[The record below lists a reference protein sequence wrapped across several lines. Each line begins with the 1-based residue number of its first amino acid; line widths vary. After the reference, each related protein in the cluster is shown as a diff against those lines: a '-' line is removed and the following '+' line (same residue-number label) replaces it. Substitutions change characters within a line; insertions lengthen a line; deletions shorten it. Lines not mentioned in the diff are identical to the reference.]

1 MSSLISLCH
10 VRCNLDRDHN
20 FLDLAWAVERGQHWT
35 VLGPN
40 GSGKTALAGILGG
53 SIPIAQGAIETAPGF
68 DRKRQIGY
76 VSFEL
81 QRALYERDD
90 RFDDSELREDVFD
103 PGTSAR
109 ASILQGCQPDEQFDR
124 LVSDFRLDHV
134 IDNGIRFLSSGE
146 MRKVLILRALLED
159 PALLILDN
167 PLEGLDR
174 AAQADIRRQLAAL
187 MTPAHTTVVLSRRPE
202 DVFDGTTHLML
213 LADQSVVVAGAR
225 GDVEAGGAI
234 ERVFPPLPP
243 PVESLP
249 APDRARPPFR
259 PPAGVPLVKAHDLR
273 VSYHGRT
280 VLDGI
285 DLVIEHGQ
293 HTAISGPNGCG
304 KSTLLALISGES
316 DKAYGQSIELFG
328 RRRGSGETVW
338 EVKEKFGVISNQLHQ
353 HYRRGW
359 RALEVVISG
368 FYDSIGLYDDYG
380 GCEDQTA
387 REWMA
392 ALDIARF
399 AATPYSKLSFG
410 QQRMVLLARAMVKF
424 PPLLVLDEPC
434 TGLDDYYRRL
444 FLRTVDQIA
453 RQTQTHLLFVTH
465 LPGELPACINQEL
478 EFRLQP
484 DGRYRL
490 VDVAD
495 NRPGAHR

>member
-1 MSSLISLCH
+1 MSSLISLH
-10 VRCNLDRDHN
+10 QVRCNLDRDHN
-20 FLDLAWAVERGQHWT
+20 FLDLTWTIERGQHWT

-40 GSGKTALAGILGG
+40 GAGKTALAGILGG
-53 SIPIAQGAIETAPGF
+53 SIPIAQGTIEAAPGF

-81 QRALYERDD
+81 QRSLYERDD

-103 PGTSAR
+103 PGTTAR
-109 ASILQGCQPDEQFDR
+109 ATILQGRSPDARFSR
-124 LVSDFRLDHV
+124 LVSDFRIDHV

-146 MRKVLILRALLED
+146 MRKVLILRALLAD
-159 PALLILDN
+159 PGLLILDN

-174 AAQADIRRQLAAL
+174 AAQTDIRRQLAAL
-187 MTPAHTTVVLSRRPE
+187 MTPAHTTLVLSRRP
-202 DVFDGTTHLML
+202 DDIFDGTTHLML
-213 LADQSVVVAGAR
+213 LADQAIAASGAR
-225 GDVEAGGAI
+225 HDIEASAAI
-234 ERVFPPLPP
+234 EQVFPQLP
-243 PVESLP
+243 P
-249 APDRARPPFR
+249 APDTLPTPDPARPSFR
-259 PPAGVPLVKAHDLR
+259 PPDGVALIEARDLH

-285 DLVIEHGQ
+285 DLVIRRGQ

-304 KSTLLALISGES
+304 KSTLLSLISGDS
-316 DKAYGQSIELFG
+316 DKAYGQAIDLFG
-328 RRRGSGETVW
+328 RRRGSGETIW
-338 EVKEKFGVISNQLHQ
+338 EVKEKFGAVSNQLHQ
-353 HYRRGW
+353 RYQRGW

-380 GCEDQTA
+380 GCEEQAA

-392 ALDIARF
+392 ALDITRF
-399 AATPYSKLSFG
+399 ARTPYSRLSYG

-424 PPLLVLDEPC
+424 PPLLILDEPC
-434 TGLDDYYRRL
+434 TGLDDYYKRL

-453 RQTQTHLLFVTH
+453 RQTDTQLLYVTH

-490 VDVAD
+490 VDVNGD
-495 NRPGAHR
+495 GS